1 MPRHLQG
8 PLPSP
13 DAAKSLFAELLDDE
27 VGESEGVARDE
38 ARSGASGIPP
48 AIAYQPADAANAPA
62 TALDDP
68 DLPYWL
74 ALNRV
79 KGIGP
84 ARFRLLLEAFGS
96 ARNAWEAT
104 PSGWQAAGLDTRSVA
119 SLEKQRRRIEPDA
132 EVERLIKLR
141 VGALRTVDP
150 AYPRLLLEIPLP
162 RPYSTCAGRL
172 PHRMN
177 GRSPSS
183 ARGAPVP
190 MADR

>member
-1 MPRHLQG
+1 MPRRSHS
-8 PLPSP
+8 LPSP
-13 DAAKSLFAELLDDE
+13 DDAESLFAELLDDE
-27 VGESEGVARDE
+27 VGESESVARDE

-96 ARNAWEAT
+96 ARGAWEAT
-104 PSGWQAAGLDTRSVA
+104 PSGWQAAGLDARSVA
-119 SLEKQRRRIEPDA
+119 SLENSG
-132 EVERLIKLR
+132 
-141 VGALRTVDP
+141 GASNP
-150 AYPRLLLEIPLP
+150 MPR
-162 RPYSTCAGRL
+162 SSGSSSCALGRC
-172 PHRMN
+172 
-177 GRSPSS
+177 
-183 ARGAPVP
+183 AP
-190 MADR
+190 